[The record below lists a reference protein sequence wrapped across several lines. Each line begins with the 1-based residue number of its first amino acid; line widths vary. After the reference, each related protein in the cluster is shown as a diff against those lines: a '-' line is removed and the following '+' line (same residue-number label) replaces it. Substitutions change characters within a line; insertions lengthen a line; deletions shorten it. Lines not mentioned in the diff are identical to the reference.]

1 MKKSIKIWF
10 WLIITLLVLVGSYL
24 LLSREGMTTK
34 ENCYTN
40 SNGYKVCVSNALT
53 CVNTP
58 DGGRYCSTNQG
69 VTSCTQYKSCDECVN
84 GMTKSSDSKCYWNK
98 DSNKCGSFLDNG
110 YASTCPI
117 IPPADNK
124 NSVPTP
130 LPARLPTP
138 LPTPLPTSVPVPVPA
153 NCSSLLLLEGPVYID
168 PSAIPKK
175 YRDNAI

>member
-24 LLSREGMTTK
+24 LLSREGMTTE

-117 IPPADNK
+117 IPPADDK
-124 NSVPTP
+124 KSDPVPATAP
-130 LPARLPTP
+130 VTAPATA
-138 LPTPLPTSVPVPVPA
+138 PVTDPVPA

>member
-1 MKKSIKIWF
+1 
-10 WLIITLLVLVGSYL
+10 
-24 LLSREGMTTK
+24 
-34 ENCYTN
+34 
-40 SNGYKVCVSNALT
+40 
-53 CVNTP
+53 
-58 DGGRYCSTNQG
+58 
-69 VTSCTQYKSCDECVN
+69 VN

-117 IPPADNK
+117 IPPAEDNK
-124 NSVPTP
+124 NSEDKNSEDKN
-130 LPARLPTP
+130 
-138 LPTPLPTSVPVPVPA
+138 SVPNPVPA

>member
-10 WLIITLLVLVGSYL
+10 WLIITLLVLVGSYF
-24 LLSREGMTTK
+24 LLSREGMTIE

-40 SNGYKVCVSNALT
+40 SNGYKVCVSNAVT

-69 VTSCTQYKSCDECVN
+69 ATSCTQYKSCDECVN
-84 GMTKSSDSKCYWNK
+84 GMTKKSTSKCYWNK

-117 IPPADNK
+117 IPPVDDK
-124 NSVPTP
+124 NSDP
-130 LPARLPTP
+130 
-138 LPTPLPTSVPVPVPA
+138 VPVTDPVTAPVTDPVTDPVPA

-175 YRDNAI
+175 YRDKAI